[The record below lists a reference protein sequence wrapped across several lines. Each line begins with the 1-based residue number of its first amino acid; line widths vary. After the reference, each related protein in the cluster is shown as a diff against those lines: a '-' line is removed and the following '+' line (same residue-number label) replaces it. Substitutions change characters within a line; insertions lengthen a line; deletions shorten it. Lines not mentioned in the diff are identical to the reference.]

1 MKTLLDV
8 KRGMARD
15 QVLAGLADRFVLE
28 KEEIGGGLESWTAR
42 PKKPGEEDAG
52 TVFFDNGKVFVVRMP
67 MTPVLRG
74 DAVRLARELFFV
86 LQVHAK
92 PPGEDA
98 KVESFLN
105 QKRAVVPV
113 EVQSQSLPTE
123 DDAIRSE

>member
-52 TVFFDNGKVFVVRMP
+52 TVFFDNGKVIAVRLP
-67 MTPVLRG
+67 MTPVLSAMLFASRG
-74 DAVRLARELFFV
+74 SCFLYFRFMLNHRARTLRW
-86 LQVHAK
+86 
-92 PPGEDA
+92 
-98 KVESFLN
+98 S
-105 QKRAVVPV
+105 
-113 EVQSQSLPTE
+113 
-123 DDAIRSE
+123 RS